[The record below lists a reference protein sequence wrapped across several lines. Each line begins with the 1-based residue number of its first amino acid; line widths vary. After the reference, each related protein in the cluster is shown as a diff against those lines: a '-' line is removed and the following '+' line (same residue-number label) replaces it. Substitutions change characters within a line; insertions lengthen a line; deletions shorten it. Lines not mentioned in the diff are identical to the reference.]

1 MKVGVAGSVESNDIL
16 ITVQECNELII
27 EIKSIVDAFF
37 HDQIEKVIKDTL
49 EEFNIKNIKVVCQD
63 KGALDYTIKARLVTA
78 LTRMEGSNA

>member
-16 ITVQECNELII
+16 ITVTESSELVI

-37 HDQIEKVIKDTL
+37 HDQIEQVIRDTL
-49 EEFNIKNIKVVCQD
+49 KELNINNVKVSCQD

-78 LTRMEGSNA
+78 LTRMEDTHA

>member
-16 ITVQECNELII
+16 ITVTESSELVI

-37 HDQIEKVIKDTL
+37 HDQIEQVIRETLKELNINNVKVS
-49 EEFNIKNIKVVCQD
+49 CQD

-78 LTRMEGSNA
+78 LTRMEDTHA

>member
-1 MKVGVAGSVESNDIL
+1 MKIGVAGSVESNDIL
-16 ITVQECNELII
+16 ITVQESSESII
-27 EIKSIVDAFF
+27 EITSIVDAFF

-49 EEFNIKNIKVVCQD
+49 EEFNIKNVKVVCQD

>member
-16 ITVQECNELII
+16 ITVTESSELVI

-37 HDQIEKVIKDTL
+37 YDQIEQVIRDTL
-49 EEFNIKNIKVVCQD
+49 KELNINNVKVSCQD

-78 LTRMEGSNA
+78 LTRMEDTHA